1 MKISVIG
8 AGYVGL
14 VAATCFATFGLKVT
28 CIDTSTEKIEKLK
41 LGEIPIYE
49 PSLKELLLSALQKK
63 DINFATSYDS
73 IEHSDAVIIAV
84 GTPSAEDG
92 SADLSYVYNALG
104 IIMDIVEKH
113 NKHLVVVTKATVPIG
128 TAKKMMELVND
139 RSLNDYISIVSNPEF
154 LREGSAVSDFLKPD
168 RIVLGASN
176 GEGLSVANRIYAAL
190 IKKGVTVVETDN
202 TTAELI
208 KYAANSYLAMRIA
221 FVNECA
227 DIAEHA
233 GANIDDACLG
243 IGLDSRIGTHYF
255 APGPAY
261 GGSCF
266 PKDTKALQ
274 YYSRGN
280 GLDIKIVDAVIAS
293 NDARRDRLAA
303 RAVQLF
309 IEHDCKRIA
318 MLGVTFKANTDDMR
332 DSASISVVASL
343 RAAGFDIKM
352 FDPSFSKEAEEIFG
366 QKLEDDLE
374 NALHNIDGAIVLTEW
389 SQFQNLNLSYIS
401 SKLAKNVLIDYRN
414 RS

>member
-202 TTAELI
+202 TT
-208 KYAANSYLAMRIA
+208 
-221 FVNECA
+221 
-227 DIAEHA
+227 
-233 GANIDDACLG
+233 
-243 IGLDSRIGTHYF
+243 
-255 APGPAY
+255 
-261 GGSCF
+261 
-266 PKDTKALQ
+266 
-274 YYSRGN
+274 
-280 GLDIKIVDAVIAS
+280 
-293 NDARRDRLAA
+293 
-303 RAVQLF
+303 
-309 IEHDCKRIA
+309 
-318 MLGVTFKANTDDMR
+318 
-332 DSASISVVASL
+332 
-343 RAAGFDIKM
+343 
-352 FDPSFSKEAEEIFG
+352 
-366 QKLEDDLE
+366 
-374 NALHNIDGAIVLTEW
+374 
-389 SQFQNLNLSYIS
+389 
-401 SKLAKNVLIDYRN
+401 
-414 RS
+414 